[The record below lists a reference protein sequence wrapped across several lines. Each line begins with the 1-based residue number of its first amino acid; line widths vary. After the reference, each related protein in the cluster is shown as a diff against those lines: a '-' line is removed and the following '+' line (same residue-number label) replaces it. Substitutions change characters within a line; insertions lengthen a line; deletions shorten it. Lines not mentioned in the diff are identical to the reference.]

1 MPGHFSHMRLSP
13 ISMIASFGAAHVRFS
28 NGDSRFFINAK
39 SYVSMQQAI
48 NQAPTN
54 SMGALTATGLA
65 AVLKSAFRIVFGEKV
80 SMALAAV
87 ATRKNINAPVAN
99 SGRKPYLCSALHSI
113 QATSSPTASAVGL
126 FCAFGRSDN
135 FIGSVP
141 CGALMRPLPVSGVV
155 QRGAGPFSVPAS
167 QHIVSF

>member
-1 MPGHFSHMRLSP
+1 MRLSP

-141 CGALMRPLPVSGVV
+141 CGALMRPLPVSGVT
-155 QRGAGPFSVPAS
+155 QRGAEPFSVPAS

>member
-54 SMGALTATGLA
+54 SMGALAATGLA
-65 AVLKSAFRIVFGEKV
+65 AVLKSTFRIVFGEKV
-80 SMALAAV
+80 SMAVAVIAVCAMWLHAATTADPVAAEEAV
-87 ATRKNINAPVAN
+87 ATDCLWLLPWGIAWAVR
-99 SGRKPYLCSALHSI
+99 
-113 QATSSPTASAVGL
+113 AT
-126 FCAFGRSDN
+126 
-135 FIGSVP
+135 
-141 CGALMRPLPVSGVV
+141 VSGS
-155 QRGAGPFSVPAS
+155 ADFSGGRER
-167 QHIVSF
+167 VSRV

>member
-1 MPGHFSHMRLSP
+1 
-13 ISMIASFGAAHVRFS
+13 
-28 NGDSRFFINAK
+28 
-39 SYVSMQQAI
+39 
-48 NQAPTN
+48 
-54 SMGALTATGLA
+54 MGALTATGLA

>member
-1 MPGHFSHMRLSP
+1 MC
-13 ISMIASFGAAHVRFS
+13 IATVTAVFLLTAIHTV
-28 NGDSRFFINAK
+28 
-39 SYVSMQQAI
+39 VMQQAI

-141 CGALMRPLPVSGVV
+141 CGALMRPLPVSGVT
-155 QRGAGPFSVPAS
+155 QRGAEPFSVPAS